1 MSKPYSIP
9 YTRINF
15 VMADK
20 QLSDVTRRLAELEL
34 FDDDDDSVVRKSPHR
49 SRRIVQPKS
58 RRANR
63 IRKRPRRKKSVA
75 QTISFSEKFIRDDA
89 VDFFIQALETTLR
102 SWLLLLHR
110 TTLPNH
116 APLAP
121 TDVRTA
127 VNSLESVIKSSKE
140 ADLPARFGYFRLSV
154 FFTILEGKI
163 RQDLELGLIV
173 SRPGCGVAT
182 IACEYYFASEGAGG
196 RLHAHPPSCCSYTLM
211 WLRDLSR
218 TTT

>member
-1 MSKPYSIP
+1 MDLLASLYTFMMSKPYSIL
-9 YTRINF
+9 YTHINF

-20 QLSDVTRRLAELEL
+20 QLSDVTRRLAELKL
-34 FDDDDDSVVRKSPHR
+34 FDDDSVVRKSPHR

-58 RRANR
+58 GRANR

-75 QTISFSEKFIRDDA
+75 QTISFSENFIRDDA

-121 TDVRTA
+121 TDIRTA
-127 VNSLESVIKSSKE
+127 VNS
-140 ADLPARFGYFRLSV
+140 R
-154 FFTILEGKI
+154 
-163 RQDLELGLIV
+163 
-173 SRPGCGVAT
+173 
-182 IACEYYFASEGAGG
+182 
-196 RLHAHPPSCCSYTLM
+196 
-211 WLRDLSR
+211 
-218 TTT
+218 